1 MLNSVLTVERGR
13 AGSHQG
19 KGWELLPMQSFRS
32 LIDDRCRGIS
42 VMGAQA
48 QRKGAT
54 IDSSR
59 HCVLAA
65 PHPSPLSA
73 HRGFW
78 GAGIS
83 VRPIASSWSIIAA
96 RWTGL
101 VLRDSALPM

>member
-19 KGWELLPMQSFRS
+19 KGWELFTDAYSGP
-32 LIDDRCRGIS
+32 LIDDLAGGIS

-54 IDSSR
+54 IDTAAIACWLLRIPR
-59 HCVLAA
+59 HYLLTGD
-65 PHPSPLSA
+65 S
-73 HRGFW
+73 W

-96 RWTGL
+96 RGL
-101 VLRDSALPM
+101 VLFFVTAHY